1 MNNSSESFFNGT
13 DTKLSQS
20 HTKALR
26 FLIIKTGIEDRG
38 IKRMVR
44 EGKTGASMVLL
55 SAHSHTPADFCR
67 RGLEEAD
74 STSHSRSGTLGKTII
89 GVRPPAVTGP
99 RDIFELLDQALP
111 ETHILDF
118 IT

>member
-44 EGKTGASMVLL
+44 EGKTRASMVLL

-89 GVRPPAVTGP
+89 GVHPPAVTGP